1 MVSASACGSAKG
13 GEVMT
18 AASVPVR
25 LLTLEDVTRLAESDD
40 IHRYEL
46 VDGNLITVPPANV
59 RHQLITARLI
69 VWLSSHGYADRVIPT
84 PGVRTSEDSLNGR
97 IPDLIV
103 STDPVPEET
112 VWIAP
117 GLVALAIEIVSKGS
131 ERTDRWF
138 KPLEY
143 ARVGIPWFWRVEPDD
158 VVVQSG
164 LVDGQYVE
172 QAWVPLSEML
182 AGDAP
187 AL

>member
-1 MVSASACGSAKG
+1 
-13 GEVMT
+13 MT
-18 AASVPVR
+18 AAPIPAR
-25 LLTLEDVTRLAESDD
+25 LLTVDDVTRLAEGGDER
-40 IHRYEL
+40 RYEL

-69 VWLSSHGYADRVIPT
+69 VWLSNQGYADRVIPT
-84 PGVRTSEDSLNGR
+84 PGVRTSDDNLNGR

-103 STDPVPEET
+103 STDPIADET
-112 VWIAP
+112 VWVSP
-117 GLVALAIEIVSKGS
+117 GLVALVVEILSKGS

-143 ARVGIPWFWRVEPDD
+143 ARAGIPRFWRVEPDD
-158 VVVQSG
+158 LVVQFD
-164 LVDGQYVE
+164 LVADRYVE
-172 QAWVPLSEML
+172 QARVPLTELL